1 MIPGNAPHLTHHAA
15 TLALLLALLAGCRG
29 NETTII
35 LPDDISIEAGDVVL
49 RRGCGLT
56 SRFVI
61 MADEGGSYSHVGIA
75 VCDSGRIMIV
85 HAVPDEPDYDGDV
98 DRVKMDTPGKY
109 FSSTRAEAG
118 CVLRHGN
125 REVAERAAGEAEAM
139 FRRRILFDHD
149 YDSGDTAKLYC
160 CELVENAYAKAGQ
173 PLVGKGQHNVNLP
186 GMRLRNVVFPSD
198 FLRSSAL
205 RTVAR
210 FGKLNN

>member
-1 MIPGNAPHLTHHAA
+1 MCKMIPESAPHLTHHAA
-15 TLALLLALLAGCRG
+15 TLALLLALLAGCKG

-35 LPDDISIEAGDVVL
+35 LPDYISIEAGDVVL

-61 MADEGGSYSHVGIA
+61 MADGGSSYSHVGIA

-85 HAVPDEPDYDGDV
+85 HAVPDEPEYDGDV
-98 DRVKMDTPGKY
+98 DRVKMDTPEKY
-109 FSSTRAEAG
+109 FSSTNAEAG
-118 CVLRHGN
+118 CVLRHSN
-125 REVAERAAGEAEAM
+125 KAVAERAAREAKAM

-149 YDSGDTAKLYC
+149 YDSGDTTQLYC
-160 CELVENAYAKAGQ
+160 CELVENAYTKAGQ
-173 PLVGKGQHNVNLP
+173 PLVEKGQHNVNLP

-198 FLRSSAL
+198 FIKSTAL

-210 FGKLNN
+210 FGK